1 VNLRQPVEAVVAW
14 SRSLTIR
21 ARIALLA
28 AGAVAIAIVASAA
41 VAYGATRA
49 QLRSGIDDSLR
60 TRAELAARGAF
71 FFRPPGS
78 NFGEEPERT
87 PAFFVVQFVTPQGA
101 ALRFAG
107 QPIRLPVDRRDV
119 AIAEGGARPFMRDI
133 RVQGVHLRMLTAPV
147 GLHDPLQNVD
157 ASAVQLARPLVEVDS
172 ALRGLALILFFV
184 ALGGVGLAAGLGMAV
199 ARSALHPVQK
209 LTDAAEHVART
220 QDLGADIDVDRSDE
234 LGRLAAS
241 FNAMLHALSESRD
254 QQQRLITDA
263 SHELRTPLTSV
274 RTNIEVLSRITEM
287 DPAERT
293 KLLADLNLEMTELTN
308 LVAELVDLA
317 TAPGGTDEEKR
328 DVRLDEVAGQAV
340 ERARFRSGQH
350 IEIHASPTV
359 VHARPTQLER
369 AVSNVLHNAC
379 KWNPIGNGAI
389 EVSVADGR
397 YEVRDHGPGIAP
409 DDLPHVFDRF
419 YRAPA
424 ARATPGSGLGLAI
437 TKQVVESHGGRVW
450 AGEGPG
456 GGAVVGFELPAID
469 QADSAGPAL

>member
-1 VNLRQPVEAVVAW
+1 M
-14 SRSLTIR
+14 SLR

-28 AGAVAIAIVASAA
+28 AVAVAIAIVASAA
-41 VAYGATRA
+41 VAFAATRG
-49 QLRSGIDDSLR
+49 QLRRGIDESLR
-60 TRAELAARGAF
+60 ARAALASRGEF
-71 FFRPPGS
+71 FFRRSPVPLPDEDVPYPGRVS
-78 NFGEEPERT
+78 
-87 PAFFVVQFVTPQGA
+87 FFVQQYITPQGK
-101 ALRFAG
+101 ALRFSG
-107 QPIRLPVDRRDV
+107 EPLQLPLTKQDLAVASGAAPQVLRDV
-119 AIAEGGARPFMRDI
+119 YVSKLHMRMI
-133 RVQGVHLRMLTAPV
+133 TAPV
-147 GLHDPLQNVD
+147 GLHDPMQGVD
-157 ASAVQLARPLVEVDS
+157 ASAVQLARPLGEVDY
-172 ALRGLALILFFV
+172 ALRGLALVLIVV
-184 ALGGVGLAAGLGMAV
+184 ALGGVGLAAGLGLLV
-199 ARSALHPVQK
+199 ARSALQPVEK

-220 QDLGADIDVDRSDE
+220 QDLSADIDVERNDE